1 MSEKK
6 SLKDKLDVKKA
17 DISRYWLVKVPSFV
31 KNAWQNSASRAEEG
45 TFGPQF
51 GKMKLTFDP
60 CAQDSR
66 QRELPDA
73 CLSLTSQEAADIPK
87 DYDLKFQAVE
97 ATQQNAMY
105 VFSQDPYAGNKL
117 TVEPRLR
124 ECVEARQPR
133 LRERVEARQPRL
145 RERVEARQPRLR
157 DNTTAGYGNQISK
170 DRINDANKKAR
181 TLAMLELRDA
191 KKMKMLKP
199 VSTSE
204 KRSVKA
210 LGRQPEE
217 RRARLGKE
225 ELQDELFSL
234 FERQSYWS
242 FKQLVMETHQP
253 AVWLKEVLQEVCRF
267 NKRGP
272 YAVNSPPD
280 VFTSCG
286 HDTLMRGHF
295 GQCDNS
301 LSLFLEL

>member
-117 TVEPRLR
+117 TVEGKVQHKLDCRPQSM
-124 ECVEARQPR
+124 EDATY
-133 LRERVEARQPRL
+133 
-145 RERVEARQPRLR
+145 
-157 DNTTAGYGNQISK
+157 NKISK

-272 YAVNSPPD
+272 YADKWEVKPEYRHSKTAEAPAPPPTKRPK
-280 VFTSCG
+280 F
-286 HDTLMRGHF
+286 F
-295 GQCDNS
+295 
-301 LSLFLEL
+301 